1 MPQKVPKSR
10 SNFNKI
16 LIIKHLQKPQMDVRW
31 KKSESMGQN
40 LAKLDIIERE
50 KAGKGMKKGP
60 YNLLLYIVSY

>member
-40 LAKLDIIERE
+40 LAKLDIIGGKRPER
-50 KAGKGMKKGP
+50 A
-60 YNLLLYIVSY
+60 

>member
-40 LAKLDIIERE
+40 LAKLDIIGGKR
-50 KAGKGMKKGP
+50 AGKGMKKGP
-60 YNLLLYIVSY
+60 YNLLLCAISY